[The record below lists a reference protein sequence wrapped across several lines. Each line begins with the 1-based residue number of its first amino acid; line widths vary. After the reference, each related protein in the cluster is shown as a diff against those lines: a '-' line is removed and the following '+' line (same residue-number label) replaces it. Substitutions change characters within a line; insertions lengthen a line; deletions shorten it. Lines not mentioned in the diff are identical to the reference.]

1 MDLNRL
7 IKMLFE
13 SLNYQYETDR
23 RNIFQHMKEL
33 IDQIY
38 GVENEVV
45 EKAEQRFFISKTAPK
60 SFELRAQVSKFA
72 QREDKVKAFISN
84 IKTSEAESSLLTKEV
99 FLMTDAKVRL

>member
-1 MDLNRL
+1 
-7 IKMLFE
+7 
-13 SLNYQYETDR
+13 
-23 RNIFQHMKEL
+23 MKEL

-72 QREDKVKAFISN
+72 
-84 IKTSEAESSLLTKEV
+84 
-99 FLMTDAKVRL
+99 